1 MTSTSTY
8 QTSGSIPTADV
19 IEHLRNWNFS
29 WNVVLTVL
37 LVVLQY
43 GHYKYSRFLYGLK
56 MAILWLLWPLVL
68 ALSLFDAWASFNVN
82 WWFFAFS
89 ILMACIT
96 LVLWIM
102 YFVNSFRL
110 WRRTK
115 SFWAWNPE
123 TDSILTTS
131 VMGRQ
136 VCMPLLGAPTGITL
150 TLLSGTLLVEGFQV
164 ATGVQVQLLPAYVTV
179 AKPHTTLIYQRVGRS
194 VNANNSTGWAFYVKS
209 KNGDYSALSNPTEVI
224 TESEKVLH
232 LV

>member
-1 MTSTSTY
+1 MSSND
-8 QTSGSIPTADV
+8 SIPLEEVVT
-19 IEHLRNWNFS
+19 HLRNWNFS

-43 GHYKYSRFLYGLK
+43 GHYKYSRVLYGLK

-68 ALSLFDAWASFNVN
+68 ALSLFDAWASFNYN

-110 WRRTK
+110 WRRART
-115 SFWAWNPE
+115 FWAWNPE
-123 TDSILTTS
+123 TDSLLTTS

-136 VCMPLLGAPTGITL
+136 ISIPMLGAPTGVTL
-150 TLLSGTLLVEGFQV
+150 TLLNGTLLVEGYQV
-164 ATGVQVQLLPAYVTV
+164 ATGVQVSMLPQFVTV
-179 AKPHTTLIYQRVGRS
+179 AKSFTTIVYTRVGRS
-194 VNANNSTGWAFYVKS
+194 VNASSSTGWAFYVKS
-209 KNGDYSALSNPTEVI
+209 KHGDYSAVSDPTEVV
-224 TESEKVLH
+224 TDSEKVLH